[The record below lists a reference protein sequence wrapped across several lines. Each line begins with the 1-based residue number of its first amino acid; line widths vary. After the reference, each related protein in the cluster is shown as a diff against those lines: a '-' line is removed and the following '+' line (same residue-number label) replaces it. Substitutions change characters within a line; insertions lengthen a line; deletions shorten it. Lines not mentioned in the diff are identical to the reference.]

1 MFTPAMVSDEVWN
14 ALAQPPRKVA
24 VWWII
29 SGITVTDGFR
39 TTRYV
44 QDFSFM
50 RADGCWMR
58 NARPFIPFCLKSHF
72 YQTELM

>member
-14 ALAQPPRKVA
+14 ALAQPPLKVA

-44 QDFSFM
+44 QDF
-50 RADGCWMR
+50 
-58 NARPFIPFCLKSHF
+58 
-72 YQTELM
+72 